1 MCGKKSN
8 CVLTLCG
15 ICVDIHYMPSDA
27 APSTLPEIILQGLP
41 ERTKDFLITH
51 AIGTKSV
58 AEVIRETL
66 NAAAE
71 EVAQ

>member
-8 CVLTLCG
+8 CVLTVCG

-27 APSTLPEIILQGLP
+27 APSTLPEIILTGLP
-41 ERTKDFLITH
+41 ERTKDFLITN
-51 AIGTKSV
+51 ANSFKSV
-58 AEVIRETL
+58 SEVIRETL

-71 EVAQ
+71 ETAQ

>member
-1 MCGKKSN
+1 
-8 CVLTLCG
+8 
-15 ICVDIHYMPSDA
+15 MPSDA

-41 ERTKDFLITH
+41 ERTKDFLINH

-71 EVAQ
+71 EVAP